1 MNFSQTL
8 KKLMSERSYTNYRLA
23 KEIGCSQTTV
33 GNWLKGINVPQGLMC
48 HRIADVFG
56 VSVEFLRGETDD
68 RGETKKAPTEN
79 GERKNDKLSM
89 LVDLFERLP
98 PEEQNAVIF
107 DLLQKAQAQLD
118 QDSRQ

>member
-1 MNFSQTL
+1 MDESGV
-8 KKLMSERSYTNYRLA
+8 TNYKLS
-23 KEIGCSQTTV
+23 KDLPCSPTTV
-33 GNWLKGINVPQGLMC
+33 TNWLAGKLPTKAMVARLC
-48 HRIADVFG
+48 EYFG
-56 VSVEFLRGETDD
+56 VSAGYLKGETDD

-98 PEEQNAVIF
+98 PDEQNAVIF